1 MPPRIFKIL
10 SSKLSASPGR
20 PQGPTHG
27 WVVTWGLIG
36 SVELLTLRLCISGW
50 WYTYPSEK
58 YEFVNGKDDI
68 PYYEMENK
76 KYVKPPSRYINIYIH
91 LNHIPWFPFVFF
103 RISVLFCSR
112 GLELGLPM
120 AQFFNFRVPFLFPRH
135 GSFLETETIW
145 NLFRG
150 RWFLQ
155 PWRESRVPVKMPWVT
170 LKFSPFKDAVFG
182 APPAWHCRSFQTQV
196 SHFASDPGRI
206 GYWKR
211 FKKTWTC
218 EVNDVKYISMII

>member
-1 MPPRIFKIL
+1 MLLIYIIYSDIESTSCL
-10 SSKLSASPGR
+10 CVSLKL
-20 PQGPTHG
+20 
-27 WVVTWGLIG
+27 LIYMWYG
-36 SVELLTLRLCISGW
+36 S
-50 WYTYPSEK
+50 YTSIK
-58 YEFVNGKDDI
+58 YNL
-68 PYYEMENK
+68 
-76 KYVKPPSRYINIYIH
+76 NIYIHLTYIYIYTH

-145 NLFRG
+145 NFYWGVDDFCSHGVKVEYL
-150 RWFLQ
+150 
-155 PWRESRVPVKMPWVT
+155 KMPWFT
-170 LKFSPFKDAVFG
+170 PIFSPFKDAVFG

-218 EVNDVKYISMII
+218 EVNNGKYISMII